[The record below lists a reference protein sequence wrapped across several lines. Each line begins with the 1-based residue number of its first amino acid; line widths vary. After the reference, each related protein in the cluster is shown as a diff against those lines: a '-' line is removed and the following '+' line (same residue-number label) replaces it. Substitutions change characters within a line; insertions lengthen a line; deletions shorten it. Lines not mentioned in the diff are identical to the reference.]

1 MFHLLPLRESCS
13 SFVAMGVAEGMAG
26 HTVSP
31 DSPEREED
39 VPLQLGMLEMR
50 NLGHDGHSVAGD
62 TEQLRLS

>member
-1 MFHLLPLRESCS
+1 
-13 SFVAMGVAEGMAG
+13 MGVAEGMAG

-50 NLGHDGHSVAGD
+50 NLGHEGHSVAGD